1 MNLGQIRNGC
11 LLTGEMH
18 VRVIAGKARS
28 IPLKTPKGLETRPTT
43 DRIKET
49 LFNMIQPLIPD
60 AQFLDLYAG
69 SGGIAIEAL
78 SRGAAAAVLV
88 ERNSGTAEYIRDNL
102 KKTRLEAQAEVLT
115 ADAAA
120 AIDRLAAQGRE
131 FDLIFMDPPYHKE
144 LEKQALERIVSCG
157 ILKRDG
163 LVIVEAAADTEFS
176 YLEEL
181 GLRISR
187 VKRYQTNQHVFIEM
201 IKEEDGRA
209 E

>member
-1 MNLGQIRNGC
+1 M
-11 LLTGEMH
+11 
-18 VRVIAGKARS
+18 RVIAGKARS
-28 IPLKTPKGLETRPTT
+28 IPLKTPEGLGTRPTT

-49 LFNMIQPLIPD
+49 LFNMIQPLLLD
-60 AQFLDLYAG
+60 ARFLDLFAG
-69 SGGIAIEAL
+69 SGAIAIGAL
-78 SRGAAAAVLV
+78 GRGAATAVLV
-88 ERNSGTAEYIRDNL
+88 ERNPKTVQYIRDNL
-102 KKTRLEAQAEVLT
+102 KKTRLEEGAEVLT
-115 ADAAA
+115 EDAAA
-120 AIDRLAAQGRE
+120 AVERLARQGRS

-144 LEKQALERIVSCG
+144 LERQVLEKIAVCG
-157 ILKRDG
+157 ILDRG
-163 LVIVEAAADTEFS
+163 GQIIVEAAADTEFS

>member
-1 MNLGQIRNGC
+1 M
-11 LLTGEMH
+11 
-18 VRVIAGKARS
+18 RVIAGKARS
-28 IPLKTPKGLETRPTT
+28 IPLKTPEGLGTRPTT

-49 LFNMIQPLIPD
+49 LFNMIQPLLLD
-60 AQFLDLYAG
+60 ARFLDLFAG
-69 SGGIAIEAL
+69 SGAIAIEAL
-78 SRGAAAAVLV
+78 SRGAATAVLV
-88 ERNSGTAEYIRDNL
+88 ERNPKTVQYIRDHL
-102 KKTRLEAQAEVLT
+102 KKTRLEEGAEVLT
-115 ADAAA
+115 EDAAA
-120 AIDRLAAQGRE
+120 AVERLARQGRS

-144 LEKQALERIVSCG
+144 LERQVLEKIAVCG
-157 ILKRDG
+157 ILDRG
-163 LVIVEAAADTEFS
+163 GQIIVEAAADTEFS

>member
-144 LEKQALERIVSCG
+144 LERIVSCG

-163 LVIVEAAADTEFS
+163 LVIVEAAADTEFP
-176 YLEEL
+176 YLESL
-181 GLRISR
+181 GLRMR
-187 VKRYQTNQHVFIEM
+187 RRKRYKTNQHVFIEKM
-201 IKEEDGRA
+201 EEEDGKA